1 MGERI
6 EYSYDDSPS
15 SLISRRQFL
24 LSLGGA
30 LFLGRS
36 MPNGRTLE
44 QELNPSQERKK
55 VSIFAGHAEK
65 PATPNDE
72 QGPFSASGI
81 PEYRFNDELVRHF
94 EQLPLADSYSVTYAR
109 TNIPFTQRP
118 TLAQKLGSEIYIE
131 IHHDSAQKEDIN
143 RLKTGEQTEEK
154 WRELSGFSVIYSPN
168 NKYSRESLRL
178 VQLVADELFQAG
190 FKPNLYHAKDI
201 PGERR
206 PLADASRA
214 IYTGGEYVL
223 RENVMPAVLIEAG
236 VIVNPF
242 EEVIMKQPET
252 QRKVVES
259 IDRAVQKYFAEQ
271 RR

>member
-1 MGERI
+1 MLCTM
-6 EYSYDDSPS
+6 D
-15 SLISRRQFL
+15 RRQFL
-24 LSLGGA
+24 GGLSA
-30 LFLGRS
+30 LILGRS
-36 MPNGRTLE
+36 MISCRTLE
-44 QELNPSQERKK
+44 QELNTFQESHK
-55 VSIFAGHAEK
+55 VSIFAGHVEK
-65 PATPNDE
+65 PVTTNDR
-72 QGPFSASGI
+72 QGSISASGT
-81 PEYRFNDELVRHF
+81 PEYRLNDELVRYF
-94 EQLPLADSYSVTYAR
+94 NELPLTASYSVTSAR
-109 TNIPFTQRP
+109 ENIPITQRP
-118 TLAQKLGSEIYIE
+118 SLAKKLGSEVYIE
-131 IHHDSAQKEDIN
+131 IHHDSAQTGDIN
-143 RLKTGEQTEEK
+143 RLKKGEQTAEN
-154 WRELSGFSVIYSPN
+154 WRELSGFSVIYNSTN
-168 NKYSRESLRL
+168 SHSHESLHL
-178 VQLVADELFQAG
+178 AQLVADELFQAG